1 MEYSNY
7 LLLWIEICAVTIVFG
22 IGLWSVRST
31 GRDAKTRRRATLP
44 FGGEHDMR
52 RDSQGLSLD

>member
-22 IGLWSVRST
+22 IGLWSVKST
-31 GRDAKTRRRATLP
+31 GRDAKRQRRATLP
-44 FGGEHDMR
+44 FGREHDMR
-52 RDSQGLSLD
+52 RDGQRQSLD